1 MYVSTS
7 MWRGNSKTTSNTV
20 SIIAND
26 VTTDSVTA
34 SQVTTSGITAT
45 SGLINVLTMITS
57 YTTEANIYNARA
69 ANLFINGIKFEY
81 STGSWDPQL
90 GIINSDGTGITK
102 TYTNQDGYYIRTGS
116 NVTVFFDLSLTVNF
130 AVGVSNNDKFAT
142 IANLPFEI
150 GGAVSDGKVQASK
163 AASVVEYPNGYAG
176 PVPSIPLPVFSGPYI
191 LNAYETGL
199 AVPLSVFYVSYGT
212 WTSSGRDLVITC
224 AQNVFTVALTVPP
237 WANVGS
243 SDGNASFLW
252 FASATTYPIR
262 ISGSLTY
269 AIA

>member
-1 MYVSTS
+1 MYVTTS
-7 MWRGNSKTTSNTV
+7 MWRGDSKTTSNTV
-20 SIIAND
+20 SIKAND

-34 SQVTTSGITAT
+34 SQVTTSGIAAA

-81 STGSWDPQL
+81 SIGSWEPEL

-102 TYTNQDGYYIRTGS
+102 TYTQQDGYYIRTGS
-116 NVTVFFDLSLTVNF
+116 NVTVFFDLSLTVKF
-130 AVGVSNNDKFAT
+130 DTGVSNSDKFAT

-150 GGAVSDGKVQASK
+150 GGPISDGKVQASK

-176 PVPSIPLPVFSGPYI
+176 AVPFIGLPVFSGPYI
-191 LNAYETGL
+191 FNAYETGL
-199 AVPLSVFYVSYGT
+199 TVPLSVFYVSYGT

-224 AQNVFTVALTVPP
+224 PQQLFTLAVTVPP
-237 WANVGS
+237 WSNVGS
-243 SDGNASFLW
+243 ADGNASFLW
-252 FASATTYPIR
+252 FETTLTFPVR
-262 ISGSLTY
+262 FSGSLTY